1 MTERAHILI
10 IDDDPI
16 MRDMLHAVLSDDY
29 EVSVAPGGREGI
41 QMANEQK
48 VDLVLLDVDMP
59 SPDGYETCHFLK
71 EDPATTEIPVI
82 FLSART
88 SIEERLKGYEAGGDD
103 YLIKPYQP
111 DELKAKISVLLVQN
125 AKQKDLSSQ
134 VNDVMDAAMASAN
147 MYGEVGVVLDFM
159 KAANLSNTYQEVADA
174 LFQALNRFEFEGCV
188 RLIGHNGVIS
198 TTGPTPCSALEESIL
213 NHVQKSSNT
222 LGLQI
227 LGTNTVFNYGN
238 VMLLVR
244 NLLPE
249 SHPVHPNREEAER
262 HGRARDNIAL
272 LAEGASS
279 RIKAID
285 AETKALSADQ
295 QQLLVD
301 LTRDALLDLNAEQR
315 VHREKI
321 NMVLRDMVSDIE
333 VLLVSLGLTE
343 TQENALMNTVGRSV
357 ERTMAIFDEGDKI
370 ETRLAQV
377 ITKLKG
383 GQP

>member
-16 MRDMLHAVLSDDY
+16 MRDMLQAVLSDDY
-29 EVSVAPGGREGI
+29 EVAVAPGGLEGI
-41 QMANEQK
+41 QIANEQK
-48 VDLVLLDVDMP
+48 IDLVLLDVDMP

-71 EDPATTEIPVI
+71 EDPSTAEIPVI

-125 AKQKDLSSQ
+125 AKQKELSSQ

-159 KAANLSNTYQEVADA
+159 KAANLGHTYQDVADA
-174 LFQALNRFEFEGCV
+174 LFQALARFEFEGCL
-188 RLIGHNGVIS
+188 RLMGHNGIVS
-198 TTGPTPCSALEESIL
+198 TAGPTPCSALEDSIL
-213 NHVQKSSNT
+213 NHVQKSSST
-222 LGLQI
+222 LGLQV

-244 NLLPE
+244 SLLPE
-249 SHPVHPNREEAER
+249 SHPAHSNREEAER
-262 HGRARDNIAL
+262 HGRARDNIAV

-285 AETKALSADQ
+285 AETKALSVDQ

-301 LTRDALLDLNAEQR
+301 LTRDALLDLHAEQR

-343 TQENALMNTVGRSV
+343 TQENALMNTVGRGI

-377 ITKLKG
+377 ITKLKAD
-383 GQP
+383 QP